1 MFMIPL
7 TRRDFFFED
16 PYFQTHWQD
25 YGRLHAFM
33 FQQPRSVWRR
43 VDDKFLQLACMA
55 NNIMADWDQRRQRQP
70 TTRTVPVQCG
80 GPPEA
85 VQGQASEAAKT
96 ESEKGAEK
104 SSVTEATPS
113 TAAAAKSMPVPET
126 LAKTA
131 PAGEKAM
138 EKGAPLGERKSS
150 REQESASREQESAS
164 REQESASRE
173 QESASR
179 QQESASRQQE
189 SASRQQESA
198 RREQESARR
207 EQESASREQE
217 SASREPESAS
227 REQESASREQK
238 ESASQDLL
246 ARWERSWMFP
256 RRWMLPS
263 FKTGYEQ
270 LFRDLD
276 LFRERD
282 GDVVRVKDEADDALE
297 ITFDMSQYRPD
308 ELRVSVA
315 GGLLSVEG
323 RHEEGEEGGKQVV
336 RQFLRRFSM
345 PKGSRPED
353 VASNLSSD
361 GVLVVTVKK
370 PAVHEVQINKQQ
382 QEQLKQQQGQQQQEQ
397 QQQQGQK
404 QQPQQQQQQHQQQPQ
419 QQQQK
424 QT

>member
-16 PYFQTHWQD
+16 PYFRTHWHD

-33 FQQPRSVWRR
+33 FQQPRSVWSR
-43 VDDKFLQLACMA
+43 VDDEFLQLACMA

-70 TTRTVPVQCG
+70 TRTVPVQRS

-85 VQGQASEAAKT
+85 AEGQASGAAKT
-96 ESEKGAEK
+96 ESEKEAEK
-104 SSVTEATPS
+104 SSMTEATPP
-113 TAAAAKSMPVPET
+113 AAAAKSTPVPET

-138 EKGAPLGERKSS
+138 EKGAPPPEGKSS
-150 REQESASREQESAS
+150 REQELASREQ
-164 REQESASRE
+164 
-173 QESASR
+173 
-179 QQESASRQQE
+179 
-189 SASRQQESA
+189 
-198 RREQESARR
+198 
-207 EQESASREQE
+207 
-217 SASREPESAS
+217 ESAS

-263 FKTGYEQ
+263 FKPDDEQ
-270 LFRDLD
+270 LFCDLD

-315 GGLLSVEG
+315 GGMLSVEG

-336 RQFLRRFSM
+336 RQFLRRFTM

-353 VASNLSSD
+353 VASNISSD
-361 GVLVVTVKK
+361 GVLVITVKK
-370 PAVHEVQINKQQ
+370 PAVHEVQITKQQQ
-382 QEQLKQQQGQQQQEQ
+382 QEQLKQQQEQQQQRQQQQEKQ
-397 QQQQGQK
+397 PE
-404 QQPQQQQQQHQQQPQ
+404 QQPQQQQQQ
-419 QQQQK
+419 QQK
-424 QT
+424 